1 MTEPA
6 DEQKMAS
13 VPHRTTPSKVD
24 TMNRHSTSERTNVLV
39 ATAGLA
45 VVLLISPLSAL
56 MTAAVVVTML
66 GIALTYRLT
75 ANPLQVVR
83 AEVPAEVPR
92 PQRTSPRR

>member
-1 MTEPA
+1 VTDPA

-13 VPHRTTPSKVD
+13 VPPQPTTSKVD

-45 VVLLISPLSAL
+45 AVLMISPLSTLVAL
-56 MTAAVVVTML
+56 AVVLTML

-75 ANPLQVVR
+75 ANPLQVVQ
-83 AEVPAEVPR
+83 AEVPVEAR

>member
-1 MTEPA
+1 VTDPA

-13 VPHRTTPSKVD
+13 VPQPATSKVD

-45 VVLLISPLSAL
+45 AVLMISPLSTL
-56 MTAAVVVTML
+56 VAVAVILTML

-75 ANPLQVVR
+75 ANPLQVVQ
-83 AEVPAEVPR
+83 AEVPVESR